1 MNAQK
6 PDALRLADAL
16 AYCDSSVASQA
27 ARELLRLHAENA
39 ALQQGYDAVQAAHAD
54 VAGQCEDAIELLGKY
69 KELCEEIKRG
79 DSYHIGRID
88 AAISVLAQA
97 APHPSPTP
105 QADSQ
110 PAPVL
115 GTIAHVGTGKTTL
128 TGAITSALRAASTE
142 ADNVTAPAGGAVV
155 TDDMVLAALRM
166 QYPGAYGQ
174 YLRHPANGPK
184 TSLRTESEIDTARRM
199 IVAALSA
206 APIPPT
212 QAQSGAVPLT
222 DEQIVG
228 VMHSIPINA
237 APSYHIAFARAI
249 EAGHGIQGGHHDI
262 E

>member
-1 MNAQK
+1 M
-6 PDALRLADAL
+6 ALLAKGTRTVYRAPT
-16 AYCDSSVASQA
+16 
-27 ARELLRLHAENA
+27 ARRD
-39 ALQQGYDAVQAAHAD
+39 YF
-54 VAGQCEDAIELLGKY
+54 
-69 KELCEEIKRG
+69 
-79 DSYHIGRID
+79 
-88 AAISVLAQA
+88 
-97 APHPSPTP
+97 TP

-206 APIPPT
+206 APTPP
-212 QAQSGAVPLT
+212 
-222 DEQIVG
+222 
-228 VMHSIPINA
+228 
-237 APSYHIAFARAI
+237 ARAADSVLDDAARYRFLAARCRI
-249 EAGHGIQGGHHDI
+249 TGEHWGGRWSIVVEGPAPESHDSKDDFDAAIDAASKQGANHD
-262 E
+262 